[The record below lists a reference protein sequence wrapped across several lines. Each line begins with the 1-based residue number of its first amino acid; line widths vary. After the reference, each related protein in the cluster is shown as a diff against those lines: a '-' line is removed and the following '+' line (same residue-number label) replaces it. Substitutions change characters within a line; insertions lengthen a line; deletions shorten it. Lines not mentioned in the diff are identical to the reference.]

1 MKLIFSALAL
11 LFFLPSALSAQNR
24 QEGFEKD
31 RTEVRGIIYPNW
43 EKVIDSKHPAYNEVS
58 IIDDPAGARSGN
70 SYLQL
75 RTHGGE
81 TAFQEYLRDASQV
94 IPGQVYF
101 VSAYARMVG
110 TQPGERLRTN
120 MATVQLRWLGK
131 RGGPLRIDRSIPI
144 MGATKW
150 APVSLEVQNPP
161 QGAEWV
167 QIRLSYGGRDVRGKC
182 FFDDVHLQI
191 KPRIIILPKN
201 RTLPVFHPG
210 ESPDFQIRIP
220 SLKSTSGILDITVR
234 NQKGIVTLPTE
245 SISVQPRKEI
255 THKLPR
261 LRNSYNE
268 MHLVLRDGGKI
279 LTQKVVPIL
288 TPEKAVFGSD
298 TGEAMGLNFNPF
310 HERYVGIRELAS
322 LLHLRQAKIVL
333 WDQPAAQRSDE
344 PSPGEIL
351 QLIRDA
357 AQESGT
363 NFIGVL
369 AQPLPSAFPK
379 QPSGEIQGSPLN
391 LFFQKESIW
400 ESALQDTTRRYREV
414 LRQWQI
420 GIEEDPT
427 ASEITGRDI
436 SLGKA
441 KDVIRKIQKNSIIGT
456 PLSRNELK
464 NTPLSHAQFYS
475 VSTREWIRPEEYE
488 VTPDPL
494 DVIQYRTAQVK
505 PAEPMEGTSA
515 RRDQAADFLQ
525 KMIFNAAAGNP
536 YTLFLPATMSPQGG
550 IIDSDGFPTATALAM
565 RVVNDLLSGATL
577 QKNQHLFVPP
587 IRDFVF
593 EKNGKW
599 FVALWSNRGSQTIQT
614 FLGHKA
620 QLWDPLGT
628 RAPFGS
634 PGKTQ
639 VDHLPLFITDLD
651 PYLLKTILTLQ
662 FHPEDVGQ
670 PPDATLPMVTD
681 PIVKRLQFTNHYPT
695 DLVGV
700 RIRINQPLPDGWD
713 LRPLEI
719 QAPRLSKE
727 TTFSSPLSFRLP
739 QTERAG
745 QRKLRITLT
754 FFRSDDQDRP
764 FRITTERALLVT
776 PQIFIKE
783 TIAPVGRNPN
793 RKRVIIRIENRSGR
807 HVNLRGVLR
816 VPGRPD
822 RPLLIG
828 DFRDESAR
836 ELDPIEVSVP
846 PGSKA
851 RAIEIQ
857 LYEMGGKRTFIN
869 KTIRLGS

>member
-1 MKLIFSALAL
+1 MKLTPSALAFLFL
-11 LFFLPSALSAQNR
+11 LSSLLSAQSR

-43 EKVIDSKHPAYNEVS
+43 ERVIDSNHPAYNEISV
-58 IIDDPAGARSGN
+58 IDDPAGARSGN

-75 RTHGGE
+75 RTHGGG
-81 TAFQEYLRDASQV
+81 TAFQEYLRDASRV

-101 VSAYARMVG
+101 VSAYTRMNP

-120 MATVQLRWLGK
+120 TATVQLRWLGK
-131 RGGPLRIDRSIPI
+131 RGEPIRTDRSIP
-144 MGATKW
+144 MTGVSKW
-150 APVSLEVQNPP
+150 TPISLEVQNPP

-167 QIRLSYGGRDVRGKC
+167 QIRLKFEGRDVRGKC
-182 FFDDVHLQI
+182 FFDDVHLHI
-191 KPRIIILPKN
+191 KPRIIVLPRK
-201 RTLPVFHPG
+201 RTLPVFLPG
-210 ESPDFQIRIP
+210 ETPAFQIRIP
-220 SLKSTSGILDITVR
+220 SLESSSGILDITVR
-234 NQKGIVTLPTE
+234 DQKGTVRLPTK
-245 SISVQPRKEI
+245 SLSVQPRIEI
-255 THKLPR
+255 EHTLDR
-261 LRNSYNE
+261 LHNSYNE
-268 MHLVLRDGGKI
+268 MHLVLREGGKI
-279 LTQKVVPIL
+279 LAQKVVPIL
-288 TPEKAVFGSD
+288 TPEKALFGSD
-298 TGEAMGLNFNPF
+298 TGEAIGLNFNPF
-310 HERYVGIRELAS
+310 HERYVGVRELAR
-322 LLHLRQAKIVL
+322 LLHLRQAKVVL
-333 WDQPAAQRSDE
+333 WDHPAAQRSDE

-379 QPSGEIQGSPLN
+379 QPPGEIQGSPLS
-391 LFFQKESIW
+391 LFFQKEAIW
-400 ESALQDTTRRYREV
+400 DSALQDTIRRYREV
-414 LRQWQI
+414 LRQWQM

-427 ASEITGRDI
+427 ASEITGRNT
-436 SLGKA
+436 SLSRA
-441 KDVIRKIQKNSIIGT
+441 KGVIRKIQKNAIIGT
-456 PLSRNELK
+456 PLSRNEIK
-464 NTPLSHAQFYS
+464 NSPLSHAQFYS
-475 VSTREWIRPEEYE
+475 VSVREWTSPEEYE
-488 VTPDPL
+488 VLPDPP
-494 DVIQYRTAQVK
+494 DVIQYRTAHLK
-505 PAEPMEGTSA
+505 PAEPMGGTPA

-536 YTLFLPATMSPQGG
+536 YPLFLPASMSPQGG
-550 IIDSDGFPTATALAM
+550 ILDSDGFPTATALAM
-565 RVVNDLLSGATL
+565 RVANDLLSGATV

-599 FVALWSNRGSQTIQT
+599 FVAFWSDRGSQSIQT
-614 FLGHKA
+614 FLGHNAK
-620 QLWDPLGT
+620 LWDPLGT

-634 PGKTQ
+634 PGKTR

-651 PYLLKTILTLQ
+651 PYLLKTLLTLQ
-662 FHPEDVGQ
+662 FHPEEPGQ

-700 RIRINQPLPDGWD
+700 RIRVNQPLPEGWD

-727 TTFSSPLSFRLP
+727 TTFSSPLSFRIP

-745 QRKLRITLT
+745 QQKLRITLT
-754 FFRSDDQDRP
+754 FFRADDQNRP
-764 FRITTERALLVT
+764 FRVTTERALWVT
-776 PQIFIKE
+776 PQIIIKE
-783 TIAPVGRNPN
+783 TISRVGSSPN
-793 RKRVIIRIENRSGR
+793 RKRVLIRIENRSGR

-836 ELDPIEVSVP
+836 ELDPVEVSVP
-846 PGSKA
+846 PESKG